1 MLDRSNGA
9 DDTSADPT
17 DPRSDIPFGI
27 PADVLAK
34 ASGATEEVDLQLAI
48 YSVVAK
54 AKGSSAA
61 EARRMLEEEIER
73 RQVIPPTESW
83 MNAAVAS
90 AAVGKPYILSNEAR
104 WGAEEALREVS
115 G

>member
-1 MLDRSNGA
+1 MLDRSIDADGA
-9 DDTSADPT
+9 SDDPT
-17 DPRSDIPFGI
+17 DPDSDIPFGM
-27 PADVLAK
+27 PADVLAR
-34 ASGATEEVDLQLAI
+34 AHGPTEEVDLQLAI

-54 AKGSSAA
+54 AKGSTVV
-61 EARRMLEEEIER
+61 EARRMLVEEIER

-90 AAVGKPYILSNEAR
+90 ATVGKPYILSNEAR
-104 WGAEEALREVS
+104 WGADAVLRDLS